1 MSPTPT
7 PERRRNPRRKPSQLV
22 YLEFGREN
30 GGMIKDVSE
39 GGMRFH
45 LMNPVSVGQSLG
57 FAVAIDATRRIEGQ
71 ARMVW
76 TDSTGKSGG
85 LCFTELSAASRQIL
99 QAWLAE
105 MDAPEGIV
113 ASAGVA
119 PATAAPPVAISPVAA
134 PSVAGP
140 TALVV
145 PAVKTPERESLT
157 PAVVALPVA
166 VPSAPAI
173 SVASPRPAASF
184 IRQAPVPASPAVAVA
199 PDVTTSAAAP
209 ELLEIGSQFIAQ
221 PVSREVWQ
229 RAAREEIAPGDRS
242 RRPLAAAK
250 IKAMREEV
258 LASSQPSV
266 SVEPINGHR
275 ESAVVKPS
283 NASPFEAK
291 SRENSEQTPDPLRD
305 FLRQPIGGGTE
316 VDARASEESE
326 ALGDALDEDRGNG
339 KTGWTTPRLAMVCAL
354 AAICGV
360 AAAFAGIAYRQPLGE
375 AVIRLGEKIS
385 GEARP
390 AGNAHPEQSPST
402 TGPGADKQSP
412 PSPATEKPGNRK
424 RASEPVGNAPPDSVP
439 AANPPIS
446 QEPDS
451 PAAHAQAALQQPA
464 TAKPQS
470 AAGREIVPG
479 KPRRPPEDVASLW
492 IAVENGDTAAEILL
506 ANRYVAGDGVD
517 KNCDQARVLLQA
529 AVKHASEAA
538 AKRLAQLAS
547 AGCE

>member
-184 IRQAPVPASPAVAVA
+184 IRQAPVPESQAVAVV
-199 PDVTTSAAAP
+199 PDATTSAAAP

-266 SVEPINGHR
+266 S
-275 ESAVVKPS
+275 
-283 NASPFEAK
+283 EAK
-291 SRENSEQTPDPLRD
+291 SRENSERTPDPLRD
-305 FLRQPIGGGTE
+305 FLRQPTGGGTE

-390 AGNAHPEQSPST
+390 AGNAHPEQSPFT

-451 PAAHAQAALQQPA
+451 PAAHPQAALQQPA

-470 AAGREIVPG
+470 AARREIVPG

-506 ANRYVAGDGVD
+506 ANRYAAGDGVD